1 MQFDGRRR
9 VIIEGVSPSV
19 DDGRYPA
26 KRCVGDEVR
35 VEADVFRDGHDLLR
49 AVVRYRAPGANRWR
63 ETEMQR
69 IDAHLAGVRW
79 AGSTDVTF
87 GDSVFVNTGVL
98 FDACAPISIGRKVHL
113 GHDVRLLTATHRLGP
128 ASSRAAGVAFAPIR
142 VGDGAWIGAAVT
154 VLSGVTIGEGCVVAA
169 GAVVVRDCEPN
180 GLYGGIPARRLRD
193 LDDAIDV
200 NDPCAARSLTR
211 DI

>member
-1 MQFDGRRR
+1 MNLPAALKAHLCQRGPSLGFRTVAMYSDRMGVITSFWLNALVGSPIVHSRIRR
-9 VIIEGVSPSV
+9 VLLLVS
-19 DDGRYPA
+19 GMNA
-26 KRCVGDEVR
+26 
-35 VEADVFRDGHDLLR
+35 RDLR
-49 AVVRYRAPGANRWR
+49 
-63 ETEMQR
+63 MFS
-69 IDAHLAGVRW
+69 GVRW

-193 LDDAIDV
+193 LDDATVDVDV
-200 NDPCAARSLTR
+200 NDPCAASSLTR